1 MKVLVVNA
9 GSSSCKY
16 QLLEMDSHEVLCSGV
31 AERIGLPMGMLTHK
45 IAPDS
50 DHAEKIVKEQ
60 PFPSHKEAM
69 ELVIQLLTD
78 PEKGVIRDKSEI
90 YAIGHRVLHGGE
102 AMTEPKLVDD
112 QVKQAI
118 RDCIPLGPL
127 HNPANLMGIE
137 VCQDLFPGTPNVAV
151 FDTQF
156 GMSMPP
162 ESYMYGLP
170 YEYYED
176 LHIRRYGFHGTS
188 HTYVSKKTA
197 EFLHKPLSETNC
209 IVMHLGNGS
218 SLSCT
223 KNGKCLDTSM
233 GLTPLEGMI
242 MGTRCGT
249 LDPAIVPFIMKKKG
263 FTPEEM
269 DTLMN
274 KKSGLQALCGSADMR
289 DVHKERENGNKRA
302 ELAFRMLVHG
312 IKKILGSY
320 FFLLG
325 GKVDAVTFTAGIG
338 EHDELVRAAVMEGLE
353 GIGFKL
359 DPEANRARKSGA
371 RAISA
376 PDSRIPILVIPTN
389 EELQIAETAVEVV
402 SKNK

>member
-1 MKVLVVNA
+1 
-9 GSSSCKY
+9 
-16 QLLEMDSHEVLCSGV
+16 
-31 AERIGLPMGMLTHK
+31 
-45 IAPDS
+45 
-50 DHAEKIVKEQ
+50 
-60 PFPSHKEAM
+60 
-69 ELVIQLLTD
+69 
-78 PEKGVIRDKSEI
+78 
-90 YAIGHRVLHGGE
+90 
-102 AMTEPKLVDD
+102 
-112 QVKQAI
+112 
-118 RDCIPLGPL
+118 
-127 HNPANLMGIE
+127 
-137 VCQDLFPGTPNVAV
+137 
-151 FDTQF
+151 
-156 GMSMPP
+156 MP
-162 ESYMYGLP
+162 
-170 YEYYED
+170 
-176 LHIRRYGFHGTS
+176 
-188 HTYVSKKTA
+188 
-197 EFLHKPLSETNC
+197 
-209 IVMHLGNGS
+209 LGNGS